1 MESARSLADKFQDE
15 SSHLRGKLE
24 QAWEDLKVKTAQ
36 IKNYK
41 KQVDGL
47 QAELKKSQQTVESL
61 LRDQEEVVWF
71 KLIIVHN
78 YS

>member
-1 MESARSLADKFQDE
+1 MESARSLANKFQDE

-24 QAWEDLKVKTAQ
+24 QAMEDLKVKTAQ

-47 QAELKKSQQTVESL
+47 QADLKSQQTVESL
-61 LRDQEEVVWF
+61 LRDQEEVVRF
-71 KLIIVHN
+71 IIIAV
-78 YS
+78 

>member
-1 MESARSLADKFQDE
+1 MESARSLADKFQNE

-41 KQVDGL
+41 KQVDSL
-47 QAELKKSQQTVESL
+47 QADLKKSQQTVESL
-61 LRDQEEVVWF
+61 RKDQEEVVWF

>member
-24 QAWEDLKVKTAQ
+24 QAMEDLKVKTAQ

-47 QAELKKSQQTVESL
+47 QADLKSQQTVESL
-61 LRDQEEVVWF
+61 LRDQEEVVRF
-71 KLIIVHN
+71 IIIAV
-78 YS
+78 

>member
-24 QAWEDLKVKTAQ
+24 QAGEDLKVKTAQ

-47 QAELKKSQQTVESL
+47 QADLKKSQQTVEYL
-61 LRDQEEVVWF
+61 QKGQEEVVRF
-71 KLIIVHN
+71 IIIAV
-78 YS
+78 

>member
-24 QAWEDLKVKTAQ
+24 QAMEDLKVKTAQ

-47 QAELKKSQQTVESL
+47 QADLKKSQQPVESL
-61 LRDQEEVVWF
+61 LRDQEEVVRF
-71 KLIIVHN
+71 IIIAV
-78 YS
+78 

>member
-1 MESARSLADKFQDE
+1 MESARSLADKFQNE

-41 KQVDGL
+41 KQVDSL
-47 QAELKKSQQTVESL
+47 QGELKKSQEAVESL
-61 LRDQEEVVWF
+61 LRDQEEGVKF
-71 KLIIVHN
+71 HLCL
-78 YS
+78 